1 MLTQELL
8 VEIHVLHRQGKSI
21 RAIAKALQISRNSV
35 RKYLRNIAMTPNY
48 SKRTDRASK
57 LDPFKAYLKARI
69 DAAKPDWIPA
79 TVLFREIQAN
89 GYEGKE
95 GILKNYIRPF
105 KITPDANRY
114 GVLKRQRVNN
124 YKLTLLLSAGGGA
137 NSKPLLPHWG
147 TAGLPMFAL
156 ANMSARKTGWPV
168 LKVLYITLAVCPKSY
183 CSIMPSAS

>member
-35 RKYLRNIAMTPNY
+35 RKYLRNIAMTPSY
-48 SKRTDRASK
+48 SKHTDRLSK

-79 TVLFREIQAN
+79 TVLFREIQAK

-95 GILKNYIRPF
+95 GILQNYIRPF
-105 KITPDANRY
+105 KITPNEPIQRFETPAGQQLQVDFTTIRR
-114 GVLKRQRVNN
+114 GRHKLKAFVA
-124 YKLTLLLSAGGGA
+124 TLGYSRA
-137 NSKPLLPHWG
+137 
-147 TAGLPMFAL
+147 T
-156 ANMSARKTGWPV
+156 
-168 LKVLYITLAVCPKSY
+168 YVCFSEY
-183 CSIMPSAS
+183 E